1 MRAVI
6 LLPLLLG
13 CSLVRNADD
22 IVVGGADANAE
33 ETIALD
39 SSSDS
44 AIDTIDAA
52 EVAAPLDRRWAQWKM
67 PSITPTG
74 TSASMM
80 VVHDLVTGVDWQQAT
95 GAPSSYADAVA
106 ACSALGTGWRLPF
119 RVELVSLLA
128 LGETVR
134 PTIDASAFPD
144 TSITAPYWT
153 ASTLPSG
160 GRYVVSFAEG
170 TVDKALGTELNP
182 HRCVRSP

>member
-1 MRAVI
+1 MLAAI
-6 LLPLLLG
+6 ACAA

-22 IVVGGADANAE
+22 IVVGTGDSGAIVED
-33 ETIALD
+33 TITQD
-39 SSSDS
+39 SSTDS
-44 AIDTIDAA
+44 SMDAA
-52 EVAAPLDRRWAQWKM
+52 ETAPPVDRRWAQWKM

-80 VVHDLVTGVDWQQAT
+80 VVHDSVTGLDWEQST
-95 GAPSSYADAVA
+95 GAATNYDDAVA
-106 ACSALGTGWRLPF
+106 ACNALGVGWRLPF

-128 LGETVR
+128 LGETVQ
-134 PTIDASAFPD
+134 PTINASAFPGTE
-144 TSITAPYWT
+144 TSAPYWT

-170 TVDKALGTELNP
+170 TVDKALGSESFF